1 MLVMKFGGTS
11 VDGAANISNAVD
23 LALEGRRSDQD
34 ILVVVSAMAGTT
46 DALVGAARGAA
57 AGEKLD
63 PAIVDALAER
73 HKKAAAQLGGQMV
86 GAQRDAL
93 GAQCDALGAFIDQT
107 FGTLNSLLQSVS
119 ILGELTPR
127 ALDRIIS
134 LGESLSA
141 RLVASGF
148 NARGVAAEAVDANSN
163 LIVTDSVF
171 GEAAPD
177 LSATRAAARHR
188 LEPIISRGAI
198 PVVTGFIAS
207 NRAGETT
214 TLGRSGSDYSAA
226 ILGAALDADEV
237 WIWSDVNG
245 ILTAD
250 PKIVPEARVIEHLSY
265 VTAAELASCGAEVL
279 HPKTIRPLVQ
289 GKIPLR
295 LKNTFNRSHRGTL
308 ISGRFSEHPP
318 AIISTE
324 GLCLLTIRTEKEGW
338 KPDEAAATLRR
349 MARAGVRIV
358 LFVQSAWQ
366 QGLSV
371 LIPAA
376 DAEAAMMAA
385 AAGNL
390 AANVRPRAAAASVIG
405 PGVIMPAMA
414 ALGET
419 GATVLAT
426 LQATAD
432 AGIIFVVPEDDLAG
446 VVRRLHAR
454 LNGGW
459 GKD

>member
-11 VDGAANISNAVD
+11 VDGAANISNVID
-23 LALEGRRSDQD
+23 LALTSRTSDNE
-34 ILVVVSAMAGTT
+34 IVVVVSAMAGTT

-57 AGEKLD
+57 AGETGQTEILK
-63 PAIVDALAER
+63 ALSER
-73 HKKAAAQLGGQMV
+73 HRAAA
-86 GAQRDAL
+86 AAL
-93 GAQCDALGAFIDQT
+93 GASCVLAEPWAIEDFIGRTFDALDSF
-107 FGTLNSLLQSVS
+107 LQSVNV
-119 ILGELTPR
+119 LGELTPR
-127 ALDRIIS
+127 AFDRIIS

-141 RLVASGF
+141 RLVAFGF
-148 NARGVAAEAVDANSN
+148 NARGIAAEPVDASKE
-163 LIVTDSVF
+163 LIITDDSF
-171 GEAAPD
+171 GEATPD
-177 LSATRAAARHR
+177 LAATRNNARR
-188 LEPIISRGAI
+188 NLIPIIDGGAI

-207 NRAGETT
+207 TPAGATT

-226 ILGAALDADEV
+226 ILGAALEADEV

-279 HPKTIRPLVQ
+279 HPKTIRPLVRDQ
-289 GKIPLR
+289 VPLR
-295 LKNTFNRSHRGTL
+295 LKNTFNPVHPGTL

-324 GLCLLTIRTEKEGW
+324 GLCLLTIKTESEGLR
-338 KPDEAAATLRR
+338 PDESTATLQR
-349 MARAGVRIV
+349 MARAGVRIL

-371 LIPAA
+371 LITAA

-385 AAGNL
+385 AEGNQL
-390 AANVRPRAAAASVIG
+390 ANVRPNAATVSVIG

-419 GATVLAT
+419 GATLLAT

-446 VVRRLHAR
+446 LVRRLHAKVN
-454 LNGGW
+454 NGWSGN
-459 GKD
+459 